1 MKQKPQY
8 LQEFPYHHDLSLK
21 SFLVLINL
29 WSQLYDDIFD
39 RDFLI
44 ILFESEEPCPRGEG
58 PDYDPLRDSWL
69 VRVSTNYSENHRAG
83 VRLQLFNVMRR
94 AMVDILDH
102 NFNDAAPRL
111 RRAAELLRQ
120 VIQELGKNNWHQ
132 IADRWEQIAY
142 RIDEIAEETGAKKTL
157 WNTVPQPQ

>member
-1 MKQKPQY
+1 MKQKPQF
-8 LQEFPYHHDLSLK
+8 LQEFPYYHDLSLK
-21 SFLVLINL
+21 SCLVLIDL

-44 ILFESEEPCPRGEG
+44 ILFESQEPCPRGEG
-58 PDYDPLRDSWL
+58 PDFDPLRDSWL
-69 VRVSTNYSENHRAG
+69 VVVPTNYSENHRAG

-94 AMVDILDH
+94 AMVDILE
-102 NFNDAAPRL
+102 NNLNDAPSRV

-132 IADRWEQIAY
+132 IAERWLQIAY
-142 RIDEIAEETGAKKTL
+142 RIDQIAEEIGVKKTL
-157 WNTVPQPQ
+157 WNTVSYPH